1 MYPMEQQTEV
11 VMITGAS
18 QRLGAHIARFL
29 ATEGYAVIIHTKRM
43 DEGSEALIRS
53 LEAHHLLCKIV
64 EGDLS
69 DVRGIP
75 DLFGRALALFGRV
88 DHLVN
93 NASSFDALPIEEITI
108 NAFESVMALHNS
120 APFFLSQALYTHLRE
135 EKRSGTIINI
145 CDATLACP
153 KASRPAYYT
162 AKGALLAQTRAL
174 AVALA
179 PTVRV
184 NAISP
189 GPVLS
194 NTTDGAYFARMREA
208 LPVSH
213 TGEPA
218 DIERTI
224 KFLLESPFITGEELV
239 VDGGLRLL

>member
-43 DEGSEALIRS
+43 GEGSEALMRS

-108 NAFESVMALHNS
+108 DAFESVMALHNS

-135 EKRSGTIINI
+135 EERSGTIINI

-174 AVALA
+174 
-179 PTVRV
+179 
-184 NAISP
+184 AISP

>member
-1 MYPMEQQTEV
+1 MYSMEQHPEV

-29 ATEGYAVIIHTKRM
+29 AEDGYAVIIHTKRM
-43 DEGSEALIRS
+43 NEVSAALKRS
-53 LEAHHLLCKIV
+53 LEAQRLPCAVV
-64 EGDLS
+64 EGDLG
-69 DVRGIP
+69 DVHSIG
-75 DLFGRALALFGRV
+75 DLFDRALARFGRV

-93 NASSFDALPIEEITI
+93 NASSFEALPIEEITI
-108 NAFESVMALHNS
+108 DAFESVMTLHNS
-120 APFFLSQALYTHLRE
+120 APFFLSKALYTHLRE